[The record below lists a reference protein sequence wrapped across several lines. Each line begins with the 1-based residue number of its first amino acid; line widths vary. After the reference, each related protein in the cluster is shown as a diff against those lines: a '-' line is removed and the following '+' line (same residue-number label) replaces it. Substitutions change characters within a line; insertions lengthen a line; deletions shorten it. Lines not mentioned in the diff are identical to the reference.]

1 MAKKVDVDKL
11 FAAIADELNEY
22 AKDVNEQVNK
32 AKLKRANQGV
42 KKLKATS
49 PVGETGVYA
58 KGWRRTIRGNTI
70 IIHNATRYQLAHLLE
85 FGHAKKGGGRVAGK
99 PHIRPVEEEIVKGFI
114 EDAEKAVRGQ

>member
-1 MAKKVDVDKL
+1 MAKKVDVDKI

-49 PVGETGVYA
+49 PVGETGAYA

-99 PHIRPVEEEIVKGFI
+99 LHIRPVEEEIVKGFI